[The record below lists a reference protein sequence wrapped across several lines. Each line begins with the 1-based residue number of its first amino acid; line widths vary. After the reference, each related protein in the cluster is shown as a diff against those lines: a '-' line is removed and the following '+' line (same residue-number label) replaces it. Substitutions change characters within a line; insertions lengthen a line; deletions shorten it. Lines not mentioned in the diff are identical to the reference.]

1 MFTPI
6 LILTMLKWKGLWK
19 LFKHP
24 VNAVLDLH
32 LHTTYSDGEQ
42 SPEGLLKML
51 KANQVTH
58 FALTDHDN
66 MAPFDDLKRAA
77 LEAGIHTIPGIEI
90 SSVYKDV
97 EVHILGYCFD
107 WHFPLL
113 KSFTKERIIL
123 RKERALLIIEMLK
136 DKGYFFSAEDL
147 KKLMNMRY
155 IGRPQIAQLL
165 FEYDYVTDPK
175 EAFTEAFIGDTSCEA
190 ITYQLKTSEE
200 AINIIQQAG
209 GLAFL
214 AHPGLF
220 SSDGSQTD
228 GMNKYDMM
236 RFVEMGIDGIEA
248 FHPRHSKSQIQRYIG
263 FIVNHRLLLS
273 MGTDYHRGCY
283 KPNTYAFNW
292 SNYTKDVLSW
302 IV

>member
-1 MFTPI
+1 
-6 LILTMLKWKGLWK
+6 MLKWKGSWK
-19 LFKHP
+19 LFKDS
-24 VNAVLDLH
+24 VNAVFDLH

-42 SPEGLLKML
+42 SPEGLLKIL

-66 MAPFDDLKRAA
+66 MAPFDDIKRAA
-77 LEAGIHTIPGIEI
+77 LEAGMHVVPGIEI

-107 WHFPLL
+107 WRFPLL
-113 KSFTKERIIL
+113 RSFIEERLVL
-123 RKERALLIIEMLK
+123 RKERALLIIERLQN
-136 DKGYFFSAEDL
+136 KGYLFSAEDFE
-147 KKLMNMRY
+147 KLMNRRY
-155 IGRPQIAQLL
+155 VGRPQIAQLL
-165 FEYDYVTDPK
+165 FEYGYVSDPK
-175 EAFTEAFIGDTSCEA
+175 EAFTEAFIGDTSCKA
-190 ITYQLKTSEE
+190 ITYQLKTVEE
-200 AINIIQQAG
+200 ALTIIKQAG

-220 SSDGSQTD
+220 SSESNQAD
-228 GMNKYDMM
+228 GMNKYDLM
-236 RFVEMGIDGIEA
+236 RFVEMGINGIEV
-248 FHPRHSKSQIQRYIG
+248 FHPRHSKSQIQRYIS
-263 FIVNHRLLLS
+263 FIANHQLLLS